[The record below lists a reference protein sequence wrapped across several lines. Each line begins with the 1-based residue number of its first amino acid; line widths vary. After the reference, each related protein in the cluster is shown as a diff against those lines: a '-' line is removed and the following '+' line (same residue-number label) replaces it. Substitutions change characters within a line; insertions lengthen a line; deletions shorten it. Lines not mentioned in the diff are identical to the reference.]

1 LEKISLH
8 SLSFGDTQ
16 NRFFLMTYYSVGVAY
31 FVMFYKV
38 LLAVLKHP
46 VYCINLTENP
56 FFYQF
61 CTNKIKNN
69 THK

>member
-1 LEKISLH
+1 
-8 SLSFGDTQ
+8 
-16 NRFFLMTYYSVGVAY
+16 MTYSVGVAY

-69 THK
+69 THKIK